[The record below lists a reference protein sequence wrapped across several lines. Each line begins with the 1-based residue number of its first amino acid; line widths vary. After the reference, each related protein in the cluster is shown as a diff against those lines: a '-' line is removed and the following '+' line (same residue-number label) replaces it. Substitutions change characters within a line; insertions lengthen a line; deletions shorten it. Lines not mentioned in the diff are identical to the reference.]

1 MNRAYCS
8 NLFRAQSG
16 KAAAMIL
23 RSKAL
28 VLASVLAISYG
39 RKPL

>member
-1 MNRAYCS
+1 MNTTYCS
-8 NLFRAQSG
+8 NSFRADSG
-16 KAAAMIL
+16 KAAAIML